1 MTSASVRLARSEKK
15 TETGRQTSES
25 RDRQQRKSVCH
36 AHTRTRISAWGG
48 GPGGP
53 VKHGQRS
60 RRHQE
65 RRYLPPQP
73 GRGNRWRER
82 RSLKKG
88 RKSVGGTGLR
98 RESRRNP
105 QAAGS
110 ESKVGRLTPIIAVR
124 SPFVQVSFLANHL
137 APVICDLSSPRLAH
151 CNSAMS
157 SSHDSASRVY
167 HTSFR

>member
-1 MTSASVRLARSEKK
+1 MTSASVRLVRSEKK

-88 RKSVGGTGLR
+88 RKGVGGTGLR
-98 RESRRNP
+98 RESRRLFVRSCGTPPYHTQVPSSASTRPTLTNH
-105 QAAGS
+105 S
-110 ESKVGRLTPIIAVR
+110 ESASGR
-124 SPFVQVSFLANHL
+124 Q
-137 APVICDLSSPRLAH
+137 
-151 CNSAMS
+151 
-157 SSHDSASRVY
+157 
-167 HTSFR
+167 

>member
-1 MTSASVRLARSEKK
+1 MTSASVRLVRSEKK

-25 RDRQQRKSVCH
+25 TDRQQRKSVCH

-73 GRGNRWRER
+73 GRGNRWSER
-82 RSLKKG
+82 RSLKKRTKKCWWDWAETG
-88 RKSVGGTGLR
+88 EQAFVRSFVRHSTLPHSGTVQCVHTPTLT
-98 RESRRNP
+98 NH
-105 QAAGS
+105 S
-110 ESKVGRLTPIIAVR
+110 ESASGR
-124 SPFVQVSFLANHL
+124 Q
-137 APVICDLSSPRLAH
+137 
-151 CNSAMS
+151 
-157 SSHDSASRVY
+157 
-167 HTSFR
+167 